1 MARHSIY
8 KNQHS
13 FAKLPKLNITRTVM
27 DRSNSYLTTFDEDYL
42 IPFFFDEVIPGDTLK
57 LRNNSFIRTSPLV
70 APIMDNLYF
79 DTFYFFVPL
88 RLIWEHLEQFFGFK
102 KNPNDSIDYL
112 IPTVDVKASVGSLCD
127 YFGIPVNTPNNLEI
141 NALILRAYYL
151 IYNEWFR
158 DENLI
163 DSVEIDIGDSGVYV
177 GEYYDVAFNGD
188 TKPLKRGK
196 RFDYFTSSLVDAQ
209 SGNPIDIGL
218 ISGTAPVYGDIGP
231 MRLIDVNNPNNYGY
245 MAMINENNGYI
256 YGEDFTGGAVTGP
269 AFGVNLPQRGYNS
282 NVFADLSAG
291 TANSITVNEFRMA
304 IQMQAYLER
313 ENRSGNRYT
322 EYLQS
327 AYGVDVPDYRLQRPE
342 YLGGSTTRF
351 HINPVQQ
358 TSSTDSV
365 SPQGNLTANGTL
377 ISSEHGFTKSFYEHG
392 YVIGLCNVRSD
403 LRYQQGLNKIWSRRS
418 RYDFYDPI
426 FANLGEQAV
435 LSKEIYA
442 DGSADDE
449 LVFGYQER
457 WAEYRFKPSM
467 ITGKMR
473 SGVDGS
479 LDVWHLAQYFDERPQ
494 LTKDFIEEQVDME
507 RVVAVPNEPH
517 FIMESWFDYTCIRPM
532 PLYSIPADL
541 GRF

>member
-1 MARHSIY
+1 
-8 KNQHS
+8 
-13 FAKLPKLNITRTVM
+13 M
-27 DRSNSYLTTFDEDYL
+27 DRSNSYLTAFDEDYL
-42 IPFFFDEVIPGDTLK
+42 IPFFVDEVIPGDTLK
-57 LRNNSFIRTSPLV
+57 LRNNSFIRTTPLV
-70 APIMDNLYF
+70 SPVMDNLYF

-88 RLIWEHLEQFFGFK
+88 RLIWEHLEQFFGFR
-102 KNPNDSIDYL
+102 KNPNDSIDYF
-112 IPTVDVKASVGSLCD
+112 IPTVDVVASVGSLCD
-127 YFGIPVNTPNNLEI
+127 YFGIPVNTSNPLEI

-163 DSVEIDIGDSGVYV
+163 NSVEIDMSDSGVYI
-177 GEYYDVAFNGD
+177 GEYYGVAFDGN

-196 RFDYFTSSLVDAQ
+196 RFDYFTSSLVFAQQGQPIDLPFVSGNLSVSLADNLSVTDNYVKFVPASGIQ
-209 SGNPIDIGL
+209 SGSIWNIVANPISGQQVNGNTNGGL
-218 ISGTAPVYGDIGP
+218 FIDQISNS
-231 MRLIDVNNPNNYGY
+231 M
-245 MAMINENNGYI
+245 GYI
-256 YGEDFTGGAVTGP
+256 DPNGSLV
-269 AFGVNLPQRGYNS
+269 VNFDS
-282 NVFADLSAG
+282 ADIP
-291 TANSITVNEFRMA
+291 TINQFRMA
-304 IQMQAYLER
+304 MQMQAYLER

-327 AYGVDVPDYRLQRPE
+327 AYSVDVPDYRLQRPE

-358 TSSTDSV
+358 TSSTDNV
-365 SPQGNLTANGTL
+365 TPQGNLTANGVL
-377 ISSEHGFTKSFYEHG
+377 VSSEHGFTKSFYEHG

-403 LRYQQGLNKIWSRRS
+403 LRYQQGLNKMWSRKT

-442 DGSADDE
+442 DGSSDDE

-457 WAEYRFKPSM
+457 WAEYRFKPSL

-479 LDVWHLAQYFDERPQ
+479 LDSWHLAQYFEERPQ

-507 RVVAVPNEPH
+507 RVVAVPSEPH
-517 FIMESWFDYTCIRPM
+517 FIMDTWFDYTCIRPM

>member
-1 MARHSIY
+1 M
-8 KNQHS
+8 N
-13 FAKLPKLNITRTVM
+13 
-27 DRSNSYLTTFDEDYL
+27 
-42 IPFFFDEVIPGDTLK
+42 
-57 LRNNSFIRTSPLV
+57 
-70 APIMDNLYF
+70 
-79 DTFYFFVPL
+79 
-88 RLIWEHLEQFFGFK
+88 
-102 KNPNDSIDYL
+102 
-112 IPTVDVKASVGSLCD
+112 
-127 YFGIPVNTPNNLEI
+127 
-141 NALILRAYYL
+141 
-151 IYNEWFR
+151 
-158 DENLI
+158 
-163 DSVEIDIGDSGVYV
+163 
-177 GEYYDVAFNGD
+177 
-188 TKPLKRGK
+188 
-196 RFDYFTSSLVDAQ
+196 
-209 SGNPIDIGL
+209 
-218 ISGTAPVYGDIGP
+218 
-231 MRLIDVNNPNNYGY
+231 
-245 MAMINENNGYI
+245 
-256 YGEDFTGGAVTGP
+256 
-269 AFGVNLPQRGYNS
+269 
-282 NVFADLSAG
+282 ADLSAG
-291 TANSITVNEFRMA
+291 SSNTITINEFRMA
-304 IQMQAYLER
+304 MQMQAYLER

-322 EYLQS
+322 EYFQS

-358 TSSTDSV
+358 TSSTDNT

-403 LRYQQGLNKIWSRRS
+403 LRYQQGLNKIWSRRT

-442 DGSADDE
+442 DGSSDDE

-457 WAEYRFKPSM
+457 WAEYRFKPSL

-479 LDVWHLAQYFDERPQ
+479 LDVWHLAQYFNERPQ

-517 FIMESWFDYTCIRPM
+517 FIMDTWFDYTCIRPM

>member
-1 MARHSIY
+1 
-8 KNQHS
+8 
-13 FAKLPKLNITRTVM
+13 M
-27 DRSNSYLTTFDEDYL
+27 DRSNSYLTAFDEDYL
-42 IPFFFDEVIPGDTLK
+42 IPFFVDEVIPGDTLK
-57 LRNNSFIRTSPLV
+57 LKTNSFIRTTPLV

-88 RLIWEHLEQFFGFK
+88 RLLWEHLEQFFGFK

-112 IPTVDVKASVGSLCD
+112 IPTVNVKATVNSLCD
-127 YFGIPVNTPNNLEI
+127 YMGIPVNTTNELEV

-163 DSVEIDIGDSGVYV
+163 DSVDISLGDSGVYNNT
-177 GEYYDVAFNGD
+177 YYDVAFDGS
-188 TKPLKRGK
+188 TPCLKRGK
-196 RFDYFTSSLVDAQ
+196 RFDYFTSSLTSAQEGQPVD
-209 SGNPIDIGL
+209 
-218 ISGTAPVYGDIGP
+218 ISVISPTLP
-231 MRLIDVNNPNNYGY
+231 
-245 MAMINENNGYI
+245 I
-256 YGEDFTGGAVTGP
+256 YGTTGTGGNHGIQFVRSVSGGTPESGLLEVQP
-269 AFGVNLPQRGYNS
+269 SNS
-282 NVFADLSAG
+282 NQVRGVGGLSGGSNFYLGYPSKAQVLSDPSTYVTRLYADASD
-291 TANSITVNEFRMA
+291 SFITVNEFRMA
-304 IQMQAYLER
+304 MQMQAYLELS
-313 ENRSGNRYT
+313 NRSGNRYT
-322 EYLQS
+322 EYLQAHYS
-327 AYGVDVPDYRLQRPE
+327 VDVPDYRLQRPE

-358 TSSTDSV
+358 TSSTDNTT
-365 SPQGNLTANGTL
+365 PQGNLTSNGVL
-377 ISSEHGFTKSFYEHG
+377 VNSEHGFTKSFYEHG

-403 LRYQQGLNKIWSRRS
+403 LRYQQGLNKMWSRQTRF
-418 RYDFYDPI
+418 DFYDPI

-442 DGSADDE
+442 DGTDDDE
-449 LVFGYQER
+449 LVFGFQER
-457 WAEYRFKPSM
+457 WAEYRFKPSL

-479 LDVWHLAQYFDERPQ
+479 LDAWHLAQYFSERPQ

-507 RVVAVPNEPH
+507 RVVAVKNEPH
-517 FIMESWFDYTCIRPM
+517 FIMDTWFDYSCIRPM